1 MDAVKDDAAEY
12 LANDKYDSDS
22 KDSKGNDTNR
32 IYQFN
37 ETDDKDGYINTAK
50 CENVAYPDPKN
61 LEETKPLEPR
71 EDISQTPVQKPV
83 IGTTLAD
90 EFGKKEVVTEEKTVL
105 VDTVAYEGLDTSKW
119 YVIEGTLIIKD
130 TGDPLVENGEE
141 VTVMSEAFRPSRANG
156 FVEIK
161 FEINTTGL
169 EGKEL
174 VAFETAYRIND
185 YVKGMDL
192 EKADKVVVAE
202 HKDIND
208 EGQTVKIVK
217 DDVPETPD
225 EPTTPDTPD
234 KPTTPT
240 PHKTVIPKTGD
251 TTNILL
257 PTALLAAAIIS
268 LTIVMARR
276 KKH

>member
-1 MDAVKDDAAEY
+1 
-12 LANDKYDSDS
+12 
-22 KDSKGNDTNR
+22 
-32 IYQFN
+32 
-37 ETDDKDGYINTAK
+37 
-50 CENVAYPDPKN
+50 
-61 LEETKPLEPR
+61 
-71 EDISQTPVQKPV
+71 
-83 IGTTLAD
+83 
-90 EFGKKEVVTEEKTVL
+90 
-105 VDTVAYEGLDTSKW
+105 
-119 YVIEGTLIIKD
+119 
-130 TGDPLVENGEE
+130 
-141 VTVMSEAFRPSRANG
+141 MSEPSRPSKTNG

-217 DDVPETPD
+217 ADEPETPVAP
-225 EPTTPDTPD
+225 ENPDTP
-234 KPTTPT
+234 TPNRT
-240 PHKTVIPKTGD
+240 DHPKTGD
-251 TTNILL
+251 TTNIIL
-257 PTALLAAAIIS
+257 PTALLAAAITG
-268 LTIVMARR
+268 LTYVMTRR